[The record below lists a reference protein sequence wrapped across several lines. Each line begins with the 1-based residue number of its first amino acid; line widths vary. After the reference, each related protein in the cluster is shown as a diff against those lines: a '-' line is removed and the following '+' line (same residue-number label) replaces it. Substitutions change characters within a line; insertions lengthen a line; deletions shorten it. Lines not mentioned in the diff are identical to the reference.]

1 MTKNTELDE
10 LEKKMTKRERRR
22 VDIKADKTNRWHL
35 QKGKLRPGFLMTF
48 TYDPKWKDKKGKN
61 GKFILP
67 FYDRSPLCLMLTP
80 TFTSKGTTYFLGLNL
95 NHPRYKGVKLKS
107 AFGEILD
114 MYAIKKQIGK
124 DKNGKPIIRK
134 YIDIDYKKILDSDP
148 VLMLKFGVRL
158 YIRNRVKVLKS
169 VPIQMY
175 DLVGTKFST
184 ASLRARMTRSK

>member
-1 MTKNTELDE
+1 
-10 LEKKMTKRERRR
+10 
-22 VDIKADKTNRWHL
+22 
-35 QKGKLRPGFLMTF
+35 
-48 TYDPKWKDKKGKN
+48 
-61 GKFILP
+61 
-67 FYDRSPLCLMLTP
+67 
-80 TFTSKGTTYFLGLNL
+80 
-95 NHPRYKGVKLKS
+95 
-107 AFGEILD
+107 